1 MSTHSLYAVMKV
13 SGENAD
19 QYFAGFDTGV
29 GVARFVASPFDAKL
43 FSNKYEIRL
52 RPDEEIVE
60 LVVDLSEANTT
71 VSESFRPKMR
81 LNKK

>member
-1 MSTHSLYAVMKV
+1 MKV

-43 FSNKYEIRL
+43 FSNNTKFVL

-60 LVVDLSEANTT
+60 LVVDLSDANTT